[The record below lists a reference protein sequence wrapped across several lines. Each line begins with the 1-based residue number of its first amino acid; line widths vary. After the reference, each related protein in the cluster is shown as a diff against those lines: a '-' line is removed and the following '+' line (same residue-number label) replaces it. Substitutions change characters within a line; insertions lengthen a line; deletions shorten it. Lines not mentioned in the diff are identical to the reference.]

1 MITALHAHGHGVP
14 ILSSYTFCTLRGK
27 IAENFGPWM
36 FWYDCHFRII
46 IFDIIYAYWCQLSHI
61 NMRKCIYLFLLVPT
75 LMYRSATGD
84 KSDPTNV
91 LALARASTAMD
102 TTTSTDSSAATP
114 EKELKSY
121 MQILIPTSSLSEKE
135 LVPKGLFI
143 VYYKAKQSYSKQK
156 KQTYQ
161 FQETIIYYAC
171 PSNEFTRDEASW
183 YNIGYYHFTLSY
195 RSIWWD
201 TSC

>member
-1 MITALHAHGHGVP
+1 
-14 ILSSYTFCTLRGK
+14 
-27 IAENFGPWM
+27 
-36 FWYDCHFRII
+36 
-46 IFDIIYAYWCQLSHI
+46 
-61 NMRKCIYLFLLVPT
+61 MRKCIYLFLLVPT

-102 TTTSTDSSAATP
+102 TTTTTDSSAATP

-156 KQTYQ
+156 KKKL
-161 FQETIIYYAC
+161 I
-171 PSNEFTRDEASW
+171 SSSRL
-183 YNIGYYHFTLSY
+183 YNLLCMSK
-195 RSIWWD
+195 
-201 TSC
+201 